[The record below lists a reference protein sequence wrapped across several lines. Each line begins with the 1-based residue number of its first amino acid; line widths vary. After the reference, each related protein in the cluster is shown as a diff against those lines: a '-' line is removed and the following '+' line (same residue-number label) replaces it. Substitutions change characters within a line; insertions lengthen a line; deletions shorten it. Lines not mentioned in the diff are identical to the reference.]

1 MKLINRI
8 LLIIAFI
15 FTVWLAPHLLIILWP
30 FILLAYII
38 VYILFPKSSGVF
50 TFKLWRR
57 IKNKIVYALSEKKN
71 ALEISTDKV
80 QRTNVFIKNLL
91 LILLLTFLSFI
102 FLNFEASILSKL
114 NLKKIERTALI
125 TTQTGTHR
133 VGEFFTLEVLIENIE
148 TPINAAQTDLTYDP
162 KIIQAIDISTEESFA
177 QIFLQKE
184 IDNENG
190 RVVISGGLPN
200 PGFSG
205 EGCKFATVLF
215 MSVKEGETVLEF
227 SDTSMVLA
235 NDGKGTNILKNVSS
249 VPIVITDN
257 NKTDNNGT
265 DTDEVKTPKGTTI
278 TIKDASEYQDDS
290 VDNPKINTFLIRIT
304 TWLEKYDRA
313 TLTTWYNVFKGGIK

>member
-1 MKLINRI
+1 MKVINRI
-8 LLIIAFI
+8 LLIIAI
-15 FTVWLAPHLLIILWP
+15 ILTIWAAPHVLIILWP
-30 FILLAYII
+30 LILLAYITAY
-38 VYILFPKSSGVF
+38 VLFPKSSGVF
-50 TFKLWRR
+50 TFKLWRL
-57 IKNKIVYALSEKKN
+57 IKNKIMYSLSGQKN
-71 ALEISTDKV
+71 ALEISTNKV

-102 FLNFEASILSKL
+102 FISFEVSILSKL
-114 NLKKIERTALI
+114 NLKEIAKTALI
-125 TTQTGTHR
+125 TTQAGTHR
-133 VGEFFTLEVLIENIE
+133 VGEGFTLEVLIENIE

-235 NDGKGTNILKNVSS
+235 NDGKGTNILKNISS

-257 NKTDNNGT
+257 TKTDNKSAGADDIKNP
-265 DTDEVKTPKGTTI
+265 EGTTI
-278 TIKDASEYQDDS
+278 KIKETSNYQES
-290 VDNPKINTFLIRIT
+290 N
-304 TWLEKYDRA
+304 LEKSPLTLATRKILSCLEKFDRA
-313 TLTTWYNVFKGGIK
+313 TLTTWYNVLKGAIK